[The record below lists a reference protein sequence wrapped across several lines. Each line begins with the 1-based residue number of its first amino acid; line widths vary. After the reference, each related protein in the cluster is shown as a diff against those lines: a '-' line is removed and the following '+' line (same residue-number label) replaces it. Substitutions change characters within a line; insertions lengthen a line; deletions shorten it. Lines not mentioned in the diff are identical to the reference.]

1 MLKTCEVI
9 IGSADK
15 FDMKLTFIGGNKSSV
30 TACVADHW
38 HGKKQK
44 TNGIEQQTK
53 IKSVNKYW

>member
-1 MLKTCEVI
+1 MLQTCEVI

-38 HGKKQK
+38 HGKNNNNNNDRLTAFDPGQP
-44 TNGIEQQTK
+44 G
-53 IKSVNKYW
+53 

>member
-1 MLKTCEVI
+1 MWKTCEVI

-44 TNGIEQQTK
+44 TNGI
-53 IKSVNKYW
+53 